1 MINEMTN
8 DEIEGL
14 IGLEEVE
21 SNMLKTRKNGLTLTD
36 NQVKTLG
43 SITSIL
49 QSVVALL
56 NYYL

>member
-21 SNMLKTRKNGLTLTD
+21 SNMLKTRKNGLTLSEKKSKKKFLFRK
-36 NQVKTLG
+36 NLFKKKK
-43 SITSIL
+43 
-49 QSVVALL
+49 
-56 NYYL
+56 